1 MNATS
6 SNKKGDRWPLHMCN
20 QPDVFNTSLSHQ
32 TKCRKAFVFQHKKS
46 GELCLW
52 GAAAVTNHH
61 LTGVDCC
68 VWGRVYV
75 EFVSWAV
82 RSAFRGTLPTRGWL
96 HRGARVLEPPKNEAS
111 LVVCHRFFFQRRT
124 ASPPKL
130 PCFTLDSQSA
140 ALVASY
146 MATLR
151 HAVWEE
157 TFQERYLF
165 EQTSWYLCSCDSC
178 NTFINDEFLHL
189 LGMAFK

>member
-1 MNATS
+1 MY
-6 SNKKGDRWPLHMCN
+6 
-20 QPDVFNTSLSHQ
+20 
-32 TKCRKAFVFQHKKS
+32 
-46 GELCLW
+46 
-52 GAAAVTNHH
+52 GA
-61 LTGVDCC
+61 
-68 VWGRVYV
+68 VYV

-82 RSAFRGTLPTRGWL
+82 SPHLEEPCQPEDDTPR
-96 HRGARVLEPPKNEAS
+96 ARVLEPPKNEAS

-165 EQTSWYLCSCDSC
+165 EQTS
-178 NTFINDEFLHL
+178 
-189 LGMAFK
+189 